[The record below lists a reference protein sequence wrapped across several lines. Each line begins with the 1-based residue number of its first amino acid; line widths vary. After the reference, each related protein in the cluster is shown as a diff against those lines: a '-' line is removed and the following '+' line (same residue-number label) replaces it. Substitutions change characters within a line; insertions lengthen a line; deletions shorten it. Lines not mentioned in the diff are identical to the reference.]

1 MYKSRYNMAVL
12 QIVVVM
18 GTIDICWD
26 HTGEHAP
33 MLLVV
38 GSREGGGGGGERLES
53 PSQILIH
60 TCMHIQCTI
69 CRTSWLHYT

>member
-1 MYKSRYNMAVL
+1 MAVL

-38 GSREGGGGGGERLES
+38 GSRERGGGRRER
-53 PSQILIH
+53 
-60 TCMHIQCTI
+60 
-69 CRTSWLHYT
+69 SWYTHV